1 VGRNSPH
8 PDVDNVVQSGA
19 LTGPRGSAARRYGTG
34 PATLPTFTWAP
45 NDMLYIADGCGS
57 GSVGDSVTFAG
68 DNSTFDG
75 DFVNGQCS
83 GPVTLDGGSGTSGG
97 AGGPVSLTVKA
108 GASLKWAVFIYEAP
122 PGLLGP
128 AP

>member
-1 VGRNSPH
+1 MLVP
-8 PDVDNVVQSGA
+8 
-19 LTGPRGSAARRYGTG
+19 LTYGTG
-34 PATLPTFTWAP
+34 PATLPTFTWAR

-57 GSVGDSVTFAG
+57 GVTGDTVTFAG

-97 AGGPVSLTVKA
+97 AGGPVTLTVKA
-108 GASLKWAVFIYEAP
+108 ASSLKWAVFIYEAP

>member
-1 VGRNSPH
+1 
-8 PDVDNVVQSGA
+8 
-19 LTGPRGSAARRYGTG
+19 
-34 PATLPTFTWAP
+34 
-45 NDMLYIADGCGS
+45 MLYIADGCGS
-57 GSVGDSVTFAG
+57 GVIGDTVTFAG

-75 DFVNGQCS
+75 DFVTGQCS
-83 GPVTLDGGSGTSGG
+83 GPVTLAGGSGTSGG

-108 GASLKWAVFIYEAP
+108 GASLQWAVFIYEAP